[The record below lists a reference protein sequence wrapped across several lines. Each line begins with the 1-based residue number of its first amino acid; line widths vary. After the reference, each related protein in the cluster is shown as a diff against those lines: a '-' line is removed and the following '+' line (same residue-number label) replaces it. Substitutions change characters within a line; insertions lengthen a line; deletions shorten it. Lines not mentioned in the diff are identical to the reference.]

1 MGRWSRRGRVRAVRV
16 QQAEGLEVVIRRLR
30 RGRRARGAAAVLR
43 RLRRPAVACEHGPN
57 LPRERDPRQL
67 CRLRGG
73 NRRGCVVLRAFAAG
87 QRGPDLLFAR
97 SEGYRFWELFYQV

>member
-16 QQAEGLEVVIRRLR
+16 QQAEGLEVVICRLC

-43 RLRRPAVACEHGPN
+43 RLRRPAVAREHGPN
-57 LPRERDPRQL
+57 LPGERDPRQL
-67 CRLRGG
+67 YRLRGG
-73 NRRGCVVLRAFAAG
+73 NRRVLRAFAAV

-97 SEGYRFWELFYQV
+97 SKGYRFWGLFHQV